1 MAKTSVGVERDYRSY
16 LANFGTEFEILMRAS
31 KEDLI
36 KKLPVKVVEGVMRAR
51 AGKVSIKP
59 GYDGEY
65 GIISI
70 FDKDQPEEQ
79 KEQQLSLF

>member
-1 MAKTSVGVERDYRSY
+1 
-16 LANFGTEFEILMRAS
+16 LANFGTELDILMRAS
-31 KEDLI
+31 KEALL

-70 FDKDQPEEQ
+70 FDKGISEAKNEEQ
-79 KEQQLSLF
+79 LNLF